1 MAQTNAIRLYDLGF
15 GRWLDRF
22 ASRNFR
28 KLTGHFTEFLECSP
42 SKDETSSAWQIGET
56 DLLRAEIHPKEII
69 RLRKGRR
76 AA

>member
-1 MAQTNAIRLYDLGF
+1 MAQTNVIRLYDLGF

-28 KLTGHFTEFLECSP
+28 KLTGHFSEFLESSP
-42 SKDETSSAWQIGET
+42 PDDGTSRACQISEA
-56 DLLRAEIHPKEII
+56 DLLRAEIHPKELI

>member
-1 MAQTNAIRLYDLGF
+1 MAQTNAIRLYDHGF

-28 KLTGHFTEFLECSP
+28 KLTGHFTEFLESSP
-42 SKDETSSAWQIGET
+42 PEDETGRACRIGEV
-56 DLLRAEIHPKEII
+56 DLLRAEIHPKELI